1 MGTCVST
8 PSTSPD
14 ESRQSSALFNP
25 NPVVP
30 ITPANSVTFV
40 RNHTQE
46 TNTSTTTNY
55 TTNHLTSKDSNE
67 SENKQNNPLS
77 PAPSVSEEYKVATS
91 EQQAQAQAQAQTKTK
106 THQHQHQQPH
116 KKNMTD
122 KINSNVAPVRRL
134 GDYILGPT
142 LGEGGFSK
150 VKLGVNEKTKEKV
163 ALKILKKE
171 KLKVSNSVKQQV
183 EREIAAMEKIKHP
196 NVIRLHEVNW
206 EAKYP
211 KKNGKII
218 DTILVVLELATGG
231 ELFDFLSFTGSFD
244 EAIARTYFHQ
254 LISALAT
261 CHASGVAHRDL
272 KPENLLLDGDFKL
285 KLADFGF
292 ASVFDSTNP
301 VMFTEC
307 GTPGYMSPQVSE
319 HHGYDPVAND
329 IWACG
334 VILFIMVAGFP
345 PFQRPVNT
353 DWWYDKLEKK
363 KFKLFWQAHT
373 RTAVFTPA
381 VQDLIQKILSV
392 DPKERYSIEQI
403 KKHEWFAGPVL
414 SDEAL
419 TAEFRRRKQTVDEE
433 KNRQKLE
440 KVKQM
445 HVDAVAKQGE
455 SAEVTRGGP
464 SMEMDPTSDELPPPL
479 PAFNRIL
486 NNPLAVALSDL
497 NPVEESSPFGDFK
510 QPTVEAQL
518 DQDAACLTCFHSKQ
532 SADFIFSR
540 LVTVFES
547 LKIVPEVNREALKI
561 KADIVCHDQ
570 ASIPLRVRVFA
581 DPVNQGYHICEF
593 RRRRGDPLEFNV
605 IFLQFRGFLSDIVAA
620 DPKASS

>member
-1 MGTCVST
+1 
-8 PSTSPD
+8 
-14 ESRQSSALFNP
+14 
-25 NPVVP
+25 
-30 ITPANSVTFV
+30 
-40 RNHTQE
+40 
-46 TNTSTTTNY
+46 
-55 TTNHLTSKDSNE
+55 
-67 SENKQNNPLS
+67 
-77 PAPSVSEEYKVATS
+77 
-91 EQQAQAQAQAQTKTK
+91 
-106 THQHQHQQPH
+106 
-116 KKNMTD
+116 MTD
-122 KINSNVAPVRRL
+122 KISANTEVVRRL

-231 ELFDFLSFTGSFD
+231 ELFDYLSFTGCFD

-254 LISALAT
+254 LMSALEA
-261 CHASGVAHRDL
+261 CHGCGVAHRDL
-272 KPENLLLDGDFKL
+272 KPENLLLDGDFRL

-307 GTPGYMSPQVSE
+307 GTPGYMSPQVAE

-345 PFQRPVNT
+345 PFQRPVSS

-363 KFKLFWQAHT
+363 KFKLFWQAHC

-381 VQDLIQKILSV
+381 IQDLIQKILSV

-403 KKHEWFAGPVL
+403 KKHEWFNGPTL
-414 SDEAL
+414 KEDAM

-440 KVKQM
+440 KAQQM
-445 HVDAVAKQGE
+445 HAAAIANQAD
-455 SAEVTRGGP
+455 SAQVTRGF
-464 SMEMDPTSDELPPPL
+464 SSVEIDPTSDELPPPL

-486 NNPLAVALSDL
+486 NNPLAVPLQDL
-497 NPVEESSPFGDFK
+497 NPVEESNPFGDFK
-510 QPTVEAQL
+510 QATKEAPL
-518 DQDAACLTCFHSKQ
+518 DVDAACLTSFYSKQ
-532 SADFIFSR
+532 APDAILSR
-540 LVTVFES
+540 LITCFES
-547 LKIVPEVNREALKI
+547 LKIVPEVNSETYKI
-561 KADIVCHDQ
+561 KADIMCHDH
-570 ASIPLRVRVFA
+570 ASIPLRVRIFA
-581 DPVNQGYHICEF
+581 DPKNQGYHVCEF
-593 RRRRGDPLEFNV
+593 RRRKGDPLEFNT
-605 IFLQFRGFLSDIVAA
+605 IFLQFRSFLNDIIVP
-620 DPKASS
+620 DPQA